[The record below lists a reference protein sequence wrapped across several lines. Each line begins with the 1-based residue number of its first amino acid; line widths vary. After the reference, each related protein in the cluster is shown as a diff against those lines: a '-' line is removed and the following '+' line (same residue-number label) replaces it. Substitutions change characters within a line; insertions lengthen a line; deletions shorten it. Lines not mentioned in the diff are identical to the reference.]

1 VAGEATQTTAQ
12 QKSRV
17 TITKDGMHAMLVIY
31 PPAAGEAAPQP
42 ADIVQALDK
51 AGVVYGIDQDLI
63 AKSLREDV
71 YSTPIA
77 AATGTLPKKGQ
88 DSIHTY
94 TFDVNNNHSP
104 QEDLDGRID
113 YKNLNFLQSAQVDQ
127 VLATRCAPTDGT
139 PGTNV
144 LGKPIPA
151 ASGRDI
157 PFRAGNGTKVSAD
170 GNSLLAT
177 VTGAICYRNG
187 EVSVKDVVTI
197 NQDVDSATGN
207 IDCRGSVRIH
217 GDVKTGF
224 TVTADGDI
232 EVAGTAEDCTIKA
245 HGSIMVKGG
254 FFGGGNGLM
263 QAEGNI
269 TVKFA
274 EGQKLAAGGDLTA
287 GGELVHCNVIVR
299 GNVMVK
305 GKHGKIVG
313 GEIRAGKEIHTGVAG
328 SEAGTQTILYVGYN
342 TELMSK
348 YYELQKELTRLK
360 GDSARIKDALY
371 GLYRLQMDG
380 KLKPDK
386 LAVLQKL
393 EAFQKDLPQNLATLE
408 SQKAE
413 IEAKLSE
420 YRDAK
425 IVVDDVLYPG
435 VKAYFGLIYREIMEE
450 VRTCKL
456 TLDGSQVLMSAL
468 HRGDSR

>member
-1 VAGEATQTTAQ
+1 MAGESTQTQTQHKA
-12 QKSRV
+12 RV

-31 PPAAGEAAPQP
+31 PPSPGEVAPVLTDV
-42 ADIVQALDK
+42 ALALDK
-51 AGVVYGIDQDLI
+51 VGVVYGIDHDLI
-63 AKSLREDV
+63 GKSLREAL
-71 YSTPIA
+71 YNTPIA
-77 AATGTLPKKGQ
+77 AAVGTLPKKGQ
-88 DSIHTY
+88 DSIHTF
-94 TFDVNNNHSP
+94 TFDINNNHSP
-104 QEDLDGRID
+104 HEDADGRID
-113 YKNLNFLQSAQVDQ
+113 YKQLNFLQSAEVDQ
-127 VLATRCAPTDGT
+127 VLATRSMPTEGT
-139 PGTNV
+139 AGTNV
-144 LGKPIPA
+144 MGKPIPA

-157 PFRAGNGTKVSAD
+157 PFRAGSGTKVSDD
-170 GNSLLAT
+170 GKTLCAA

-207 IDCRGSVRIH
+207 IECRGSLRIH

-224 TVTADGDI
+224 TVNADGDI
-232 EVAGTAEDCTIKA
+232 EVSGSAEDCTIKA

-263 QAEGNI
+263 QADGNI

-274 EGQKLAAGGDLTA
+274 EGQKLVAGGDLTV

-313 GEIRAGKEIHTGVAG
+313 GEIRASKEIHTSVAG
-328 SEAGTQTILYVGYN
+328 SEAGTPTNLYVGYN

-348 YYELQKELTRLK
+348 YYEIQKELNRLK
-360 GDSARIKDALY
+360 GDSVRIKEALY

-393 EAFQKDLPQNLATLE
+393 ETFQKELPQNLASLE
-408 SQKAE
+408 AQKAE
-413 IEAKLSE
+413 IEAKLNE
-420 YRDAK
+420 FRDAK
-425 IVVDDVLYPG
+425 IVVDDLLYPG
-435 VKAYFGLIYREIMEE
+435 VKAYFGLVYREIIEE

-456 TLDGSQVLMSAL
+456 TLDGSQVLMSAINRSES
-468 HRGDSR
+468 H